1 MDGWRLH
8 VETQK
13 NSTLPTLSQSSAQ
26 KQFLQQRLTAI
37 HKGTAMVKSEVTPTD
52 EQQAIVEATA
62 SASESLMIEAYA
74 GCAKTTTLELLGRR
88 VRTPAL
94 ALAFNKSIAT
104 ELQSRF
110 AANFEVKTMN
120 GFGFGA
126 LRRGIPAVTNWTLD
140 DRKVGKIVSQVA
152 KDQKIDLA
160 SDEWDGVRRAVTA
173 AQNAGFVPNGGI
185 DKDFWTGLAADN
197 WLAIDAQGIW
207 LADLALRENNA
218 QIARGIISFDDQV
231 YWPTVNPA
239 ISLPKFPAILVD
251 EAPDLS
257 PLQHAMLGKAVGP
270 NSRLFVCGDPRQAIY
285 GFRGADSASM
295 AKIAGLRQS
304 WLRLPLT
311 LTFRCPKVIVARQ
324 QGHAPGFRA
333 ADRNAEGLA
342 HKWTKPWTWDDVA
355 SAQPQPNGTMAVL
368 CRNNAPLFSLAFKL
382 LRAGIGV
389 VMLGRDLGKGLK
401 ALVTKFAG
409 KNDLP
414 LGQFIEKLNAWCESE
429 CELARLNDKPAQADS
444 AIDRTECLMAIA
456 SGAGAKTTGELIQAI
471 DRIFARERGTVTL
484 SSIHKSKG
492 LEWDLVLHLDPWRIP
507 SKQAKRAAAN
517 GDGRALEQEW
527 NLRYV
532 AETRSKHT
540 LIEANLDDFEDGE

>member
-1 MDGWRLH
+1 M
-8 VETQK
+8 
-13 NSTLPTLSQSSAQ
+13 A
-26 KQFLQQRLTAI
+26 
-37 HKGTAMVKSEVTPTD
+37 KSDVTPTD
-52 EQQAIVEATA
+52 EQQAIVEATTA
-62 SASESLMIEAYA
+62 SADSLMIEAYA
-74 GCAKTTTLELLGRR
+74 GCAKTTSLELLGRR

-126 LRRGIPAVTNWTLD
+126 LRRAVPAVTNWTID
-140 DRKVGKIVSQVA
+140 DRKVGKIVSQIA
-152 KDQKIDLA
+152 KDQKVDLA
-160 SDEWDGVRRAVTA
+160 SDEWDGIRRGVTA

-185 DKDFWTGLAADN
+185 DKDFWAGLAADN
-197 WLAIDAQGIW
+197 WLALDEQAIW
-207 LADLALRENNA
+207 LADLALRENNTA
-218 QIARGIISFDDQV
+218 IGRGIISFDDQV

-251 EAPDLS
+251 EAQDLS
-257 PLQHAMLGKAVGP
+257 PLQHEMLRKATGA
-270 NSRLFVCGDPRQAIY
+270 NSRLFICGDTRQAIY
-285 GFRGADSASM
+285 QFRGADSASM
-295 AKIAGLRQS
+295 AKISALRPS
-304 WLRLPLT
+304 WLRRPLT
-311 LTFRCPKVIVARQ
+311 LTFRCPKAIVARQ

-333 ADRNAEGLA
+333 ADRNAEGRVLRWP
-342 HKWTKPWTWDDVA
+342 HDHLL
-355 SAQPQPNGTMAVL
+355 QPTGHWSWADIEAARPEPHGTLAVL

-401 ALVTKFAG
+401 ALVAKLAG
-409 KNDLP
+409 KADLP
-414 LGQFIEKLNAWCESE
+414 LGQFVEKLNRWYESE
-429 CELARLNDKPAQADS
+429 TELARLNDKPSQADS
-444 AIDRTECLMAIA
+444 ATDRMDCLMAIA
-456 SGAGAKTTGELIQAI
+456 SGAQSKTTGELLAAI

-484 SSIHKSKG
+484 ASIHKSKG

-507 SKQAKRAAAN
+507 SKQAQRAASR
-517 GDGRALEQEW
+517 GDSRGLEQEW

-540 LIEANLDDFEDGE
+540 LIEAGLDDFEGED